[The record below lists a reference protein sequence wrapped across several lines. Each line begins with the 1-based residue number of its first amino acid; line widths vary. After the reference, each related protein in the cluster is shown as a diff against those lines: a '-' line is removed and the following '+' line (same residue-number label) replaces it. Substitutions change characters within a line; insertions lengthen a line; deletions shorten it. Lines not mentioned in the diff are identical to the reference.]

1 MENEM
6 EPKNEVSGPSAAIHA
21 DAVYSRE
28 HFLRIVPI
36 GDGGFRAARR
46 NGLRVHY
53 AHGSCFIL
61 GRDWLQ
67 YVSEMPTEAP
77 GPKQG
82 TVPRCVQQKLPF
94 PDDED

>member
-1 MENEM
+1 MGMNS
-6 EPKNEVSGPSAAIHA
+6 EVSGSSAAIYA
-21 DAVYSRE
+21 DAAYCRE
-28 HFLRIVPI
+28 QFLGSVPL

>member
-1 MENEM
+1 MVMNS
-6 EPKNEVSGPSAAIHA
+6 EVSGPSAAIHA
-21 DAVYSRE
+21 DAAYSRD
-28 HFLRIVPI
+28 HFLRINDKL

-46 NGLRVHY
+46 NGLPAHY
-53 AHGSCFIL
+53 SHGSCYIL

-82 TVPRCVQQKLPF
+82 TAPRCVQQKLPF